1 MTASNRFRLTQKF
14 LAEYEGKQPNWGF
27 GDLSY
32 FVYKR
37 TYARIKEDGSQEEF
51 FDTVKRVVEG
61 CFQIQLDHCSKLG
74 LPWDGMRA
82 QKSAQKMFQ
91 KIWEFKFSPPG
102 RGLWVMGTPIVD
114 KIGSAALN
122 NCAFISTKNISDHD
136 MAQPF
141 AWACDMLML
150 GVGVGFDTLG
160 AGKVSIATQDG
171 TTTYV
176 IDDTREGWVESIR
189 VLINSYLTPRS
200 QGESSPSVVFDYS
213 KIRPAGTPIK
223 GFGGTASGPEPLKNG
238 HEEIRSCL
246 NSLVGKKITST
257 AIVDIMN
264 MIGKFVVAGNVRRSA
279 ELAIG
284 TIEDTEYI
292 TMKDPIAHSKELMSH
307 RWASNNSVF
316 AKPDDDFTNLIPS
329 IAKNGEPG
337 LIFLDNA
344 KHYGRFVDGIN
355 TKDSPY
361 YDNVAGFNP
370 CAEQSLEHGEMC
382 CLVETYPANHESADE
397 FIETIKYAYLYAK
410 SVTLLPTHDP
420 LANSVMLRNRR
431 IGLSQSGIQQAIK
444 KFGYSNY
451 CKDFADE
458 AYDMVRHW
466 DKTYSRWLGVPTSIK
481 VTTVK
486 PSGTVS
492 LLAGAT
498 PGVHCTHS
506 EFYYRTV
513 RVAANDP
520 NVPSLLKANYRIEVS
535 VVDNAK
541 LVREKILKEGEET
554 TVIVTNELLPALINV
569 GATLVVYF
577 AIKENNFT
585 KSKYDIS
592 LWEQLYLVR
601 ELQNLWSD
609 NSVSCTITFKP
620 EETKDLG
627 LAIKFVAPYV
637 KTLSFLP
644 LDNHTYQQAP
654 YQSITEEQYNT
665 YMDKLKTLKLRSK
678 NESSGEKYCTNDTCV
693 IG

>member
-1 MTASNRFRLTQKF
+1 MTSYNRFKLTQKF
-14 LAEYEGKQPNWGF
+14 LADYEGKQPNWGF

-37 TYARIKEDGSQEEF
+37 TYARLKEDGSQEEF

-114 KIGSAALN
+114 RIGSAALN
-122 NCAFISTKNISDHD
+122 NCAFISTKEIKKDFGF
-136 MAQPF
+136 PF
-141 AWACDMLML
+141 SWACDMLML
-150 GVGVGFDTLG
+150 GVGVGFDTNG
-160 AGKVSIATQDG
+160 AESLVVKKPTGNPVTF
-171 TTTYV
+171 V
-176 IDDTREGWVESIR
+176 IPDSREGWVESIKI
-189 VLINSYLTPRS
+189 LINSY
-200 QGESSPSVVFDYS
+200 SSGNPITFDYS
-213 KIRPAGTPIK
+213 QIRVANTPIK
-223 GFGGTASGPEPLKNG
+223 GFGGTSSGPEPLKNG
-238 HEEIRSCL
+238 HKEITEL
-246 NSLVGKKITST
+246 LDSLDGEPITST

-284 TIEDTEYI
+284 QSTDANYV
-292 TMKDPIAHSKELMSH
+292 TMKDPIKHSKELMSH

-316 AKPDDDFTNLIPS
+316 AKPTDDFSGLIDS

-344 KHYGRFVDGIN
+344 KHYGRLKDGFN
-355 TKDSPY
+355 TSNSVF

-382 CLVETYPANHESADE
+382 CLVETYPANHDSAEE
-397 FIETIKYAYLYAK
+397 FLETIKYAYLYAK

-420 LANSVMLRNRR
+420 LANSVMLKNRR

-444 KFGYSNY
+444 KFGYSSY
-451 CKDFADE
+451 CKNFADE
-458 AYDMVRHW
+458 AYDMVRQW
-466 DKTYSRWLGVPTSIK
+466 DQTYSRWLGVPTSNK

-492 LLAGAT
+492 LLSGAT

-506 EFYYRTV
+506 EFYFRTV
-513 RVAANDP
+513 RVSATDP
-520 NVPSLLKANYRIEVS
+520 MVNMLLKANYRVEVS
-535 VVDNAK
+535 VIDNAK
-541 LVREKILKEGEET
+541 IKDLSNNKLEVVR
-554 TVIVTNELLPALINV
+554 VTEDNLPALREAGV
-569 GATLVVYF
+569 TLVVYF
-577 AIKENNFT
+577 GIKEKNFT

-601 ELQNLWSD
+601 ELQSLWSD
-609 NSVSCTITFKP
+609 NSVSCTITFKLD
-620 EETKDLG
+620 EKKDLES
-627 LAIKFVAPYV
+627 AIKFVAPYV

-644 LDNHTYQQAP
+644 LDNHSYAQAP
-654 YQSITEEQYNT
+654 YQTITEQQYTDYVNS
-665 YMDKLKTLKLRSK
+665 LKTLKLKTKS
-678 NESSGEKYCTNDTCV
+678 ESSGERYCTNDSCV
-693 IG
+693 VA

>member
-1 MTASNRFRLTQKF
+1 MTTHNKFKLTQKF
-14 LAEYEGKQPNWGF
+14 LSDYEGKQPNWGF

-61 CFQIQLDHCSKLG
+61 CFQIQLDHCNKLG

-114 KIGSAALN
+114 RIGSAALN
-122 NCAFISTKNISDHD
+122 NCAFISTKEIKKDFGF
-136 MAQPF
+136 PF
-141 AWACDMLML
+141 SWACDMLML
-150 GVGVGFDTLG
+150 GVGVGFDTNG
-160 AGKVSIATQDG
+160 ADTLVVKKPTG
-171 TTTYV
+171 TTVTY
-176 IDDTREGWVESIR
+176 IIPDSREGWVESIKL
-189 VLINSYLTPRS
+189 LINSYLSGNPIT
-200 QGESSPSVVFDYS
+200 FDYS
-213 KIRPAGTPIK
+213 QIRAAGTPIK
-223 GFGGTASGPEPLKNG
+223 GFGGTSSGPDPLKNG
-238 HEEIRSCL
+238 HKEISEL
-246 NSLVGKKITST
+246 LDSLDGEPITST

-284 TIEDTEYI
+284 QANDSSYV
-292 TMKDPIAHSKELMSH
+292 TMKDPINHSKELMSH

-316 AKPDDDFTNLIPS
+316 VKPTDDFSNLIPS

-344 KHYGRFVDGIN
+344 KHYGRYQDGFN
-355 TKDSPY
+355 TADSPY

-382 CLVETYPANHESADE
+382 CLVETYPANHETADE
-397 FIETIKYAYLYAK
+397 FLETIKYAYLYAK

-420 LANSVMLRNRR
+420 LANSVMLKNRR

-444 KFGYSNY
+444 KFGYSGY
-451 CKDFADE
+451 CRNFADQ

-492 LLAGAT
+492 LLSGAT

-513 RVAANDP
+513 RVSATDP
-520 NVPSLLKANYRIEVS
+520 MVSMLLKSNYRVEVS
-535 VVDNAK
+535 VVDNNKVKDLISDNGIIIATEEN
-541 LVREKILKEGEET
+541 LPRLKET
-554 TVIVTNELLPALINV
+554 A
-569 GATLVVYF
+569 ATLVVYF
-577 AIKENNFT
+577 AIKEKNFT

-592 LWEQLYLVR
+592 LWEQMYLVR

-620 EETKDLG
+620 EEQKDLES
-627 LAIKFVAPYV
+627 AIKFVAPYV

-644 LDNHTYQQAP
+644 LDNHSYQQAP
-654 YQSITEEQYNT
+654 YQTITENDYIT
-665 YMDKLKTLKLRSK
+665 YTNSLKTLKLK
-678 NESSGEKYCTNDTCV
+678 TKLESVGEKYCTNDSCV
-693 IG
+693 VA

>member
-1 MTASNRFRLTQKF
+1 MSTNNRFKLTQKF

-37 TYARIKEDGSQEEF
+37 TYARIKDDGTQEEF

-91 KIWEFKFSPPG
+91 KIWDFKFSPPG

-114 KIGSAALN
+114 RIGSAALN
-122 NCAFISTKNISDHD
+122 NCAFISTKEIKKDFGF
-136 MAQPF
+136 PF
-141 AWACDMLML
+141 SWACDMLML
-150 GVGVGFDTLG
+150 GVGVGFDTNG
-160 AGKVSIATQDG
+160 AESIVVKKPTG
-171 TTTYV
+171 TAVTY
-176 IDDTREGWVESIR
+176 IIPDSREGWVESIKL
-189 VLINSYLTPRS
+189 LINSY
-200 QGESSPSVVFDYS
+200 SSGNPITFDYS
-213 KIRPAGTPIK
+213 QIRVAGTPIK
-223 GFGGTASGPEPLKNG
+223 GFGGTSSGPEPLRNG
-238 HEEIRSCL
+238 HKEITEL
-246 NSLVGKKITST
+246 LDSLHGEPVTST

-284 TIEDTEYI
+284 QANDGSYV
-292 TMKDPIAHSKELMSH
+292 TMKDPIKHSKELMSH

-316 AKPDDDFTNLIPS
+316 VRPTDDFSHLIPS

-337 LIFLDNA
+337 LIFLENA
-344 KHYGRFVDGIN
+344 KHYGRYQDGLN
-355 TKDSPY
+355 TEDSPY

-382 CLVETYPANHESADE
+382 CLVETYPANHETADE
-397 FIETIKYAYLYAK
+397 FLETIKYAYLYAK

-420 LANSVMLRNRR
+420 LANSVMLKNRR

-444 KFGYSNY
+444 KFGYSSY
-451 CKDFADE
+451 CRDFADE

-492 LLAGAT
+492 LLSGAT

-513 RVAANDP
+513 RVSATDP
-520 NVPSLLKANYRIEVS
+520 MVPMLLKANYRVEVS
-535 VVDNAK
+535 VIDNAK
-541 LVREKILKEGEET
+541 VKDLIPDNGVILAT
-554 TVIVTNELLPALINV
+554 DNNL
-569 GATLVVYF
+569 ATLKDAAVTLVAYF
-577 AIKENNFT
+577 GIKEKNFT

-592 LWEQLYLVR
+592 LWEQMYLVR

-620 EETKDLG
+620 EEQKDLES
-627 LAIKFVAPYV
+627 AIKFVAPYV

-644 LDNHTYQQAP
+644 LDNHSYQQAP
-654 YQSITEEQYNT
+654 YQTITEDEYIKYTNT
-665 YMDKLKTLKLRSK
+665 LKTLKLKSK
-678 NESSGEKYCTNDTCV
+678 QESAGERYCTNDTCV
-693 IG
+693 VG

>member
-1 MTASNRFRLTQKF
+1 MSANNRFKLTQKF
-14 LAEYEGKQPNWGF
+14 LSDYEGQQPNWGF

-37 TYARIKEDGSQEEF
+37 TYARIKEDGTQEEF

-61 CFQIQLDHCSKLG
+61 CFQIQLDHCHKLG
-74 LPWDGMRA
+74 LPWDAMRA

-122 NCAFISTKNISDHD
+122 NCAFISTKNINKDD
-136 MAQPF
+136 IAQPF

-160 AGKVSIATQDG
+160 AGKVTICRRSGESVVSIE
-171 TTTYV
+171 
-176 IDDTREGWVESIR
+176 DTREGWVESIKI
-189 VLINSYLTPRS
+189 LINSYL
-200 QGESSPSVVFDYS
+200 SPSSVVKFDYS

-223 GFGGTASGPEPLKNG
+223 GFGGTASGPEPLKAG
-238 HEEIRSCL
+238 HEEITALLDSR
-246 NSLVGKKITST
+246 VGQELTST
-257 AIVDIMN
+257 DIVDIMN

-284 TIEDTEYI
+284 NINDTQYV

-316 AKPDDDFTNLIPS
+316 AKPDDDFTDLIPS

-344 KHYGRFVDGIN
+344 KHYGRFKDGLN
-355 TKDSPY
+355 LKDSPH

-382 CLVETYPANHESADE
+382 CLVETYPANHDSAEE

-451 CKDFADE
+451 CRDFADE

-520 NVPSLLKANYRIEVS
+520 NVEGLLNANYRIEVS

-541 LVREKILKEGEET
+541 LVKAGIATDSDKT
-554 TVIVTNELLPALINV
+554 IVVTKELLPDLTQI

-577 AIKENNFT
+577 AVKENNFT

-627 LAIKFVAPYV
+627 LAVKFVAPYV

-654 YQSITEEQYNT
+654 YQSITSDQYNDYT
-665 YMDKLKTLKLRSK
+665 SSLKTLKLRGK
-678 NESSGEKYCTNDTCV
+678 NESIGEKYCTNDTCV
-693 IG
+693 VA